1 MVGAPGSPGED
12 GEHENESCGD
22 NGERSGADR
31 AFTIL
36 TIPHAVLREGIGGE
50 RCCPG
55 DGSRWRSPPI
65 SASGVA
71 MTRLWAMTPHKA
83 DPCCRGCTYCN
94 HAGGSPPPL
103 PRFRPLSSHLLASH
117 PPRVPPP

>member
-1 MVGAPGSPGED
+1 MVGAPGSPCED

-31 AFTIL
+31 AFTIM
-36 TIPHAVLREGIGGE
+36 TISHAVLREGIGGE

-65 SASGVA
+65 TATGVA
-71 MTRLWAMTPHKA
+71 MTGFWAITPHQA
-83 DPCCRGCTYCN
+83 VPFSRGRTYCN
-94 HAGGSPPPL
+94 RACLESCWRLIASL
-103 PRFRPLSSHLLASH
+103 P
-117 PPRVPPP
+117 